1 MAVIWKE
8 IAFVQ
13 DVALLSAQT
22 AHDIGTT
29 AAAGVAT
36 DASKHDHVHV
46 LGAACVDNSTI
57 ANTAGVLSIK
67 ADGIGAAQIADDAV
81 GSEHIEALS
90 AALDFAGYQSLDMV
104 IHQKSTASTTP
115 VVGKLWHDSDDQK
128 LYICTS
134 SSA

>member
-8 IAFVQ
+8 LAYA
-13 DVALLSAQT
+13 DEVASLSTET

-29 AAAGVAT
+29 AAAGEAV

-46 LGAACVDNSTI
+46 LGAACVDDSTI

-67 ADGIGAAQIADDAV
+67 ADGITGDQIADDAV

-90 AALDFAGYQSLDMV
+90 AALDFAGQIATDMV
-104 IHQKSTASTTP
+104 LHTSDEAPTTP
-115 VVGKLWHDSDDQK
+115 VVGKVWYEGDTTK
-128 LYICTS
+128 TYICTS
-134 SSA
+134 AA